1 MGEHRQED
9 GMISLFCGKLSL
21 DGEQGVGGN

>member
-1 MGEHRQED
+1 MEEHKQES

-21 DGEQGVGGN
+21 DGEQGLGGN